1 MAVPIRREPVELR
14 LFSVRS
20 ACLLAIETHQLFIF
34 GALSA
39 TWRLR
44 LAQAQM
50 LSVNERGASAA
61 AQEPIDEETS
71 GKCRLF
77 SRGAPHGG
85 RDTGP
90 IIRAFAFTR
99 ESKYSFSNCL
109 LWKGLASKSSSVRAG
124 GGGARTGLFVFF
136 PIASPTRACVAPSSS
151 APSRPGKFLKLNM
164 FKRRVQTKCTHFS
177 LKIKRRLRYVCT
189 GVNRKDTE
197 KDTDKDT
204 EEDIVHTTYIGS
216 YSLRLDFS
224 GETAPGHISG
234 VTLCLMLVLG
244 LI

>member
-1 MAVPIRREPVELR
+1 MIQLLPKLALR
-14 LFSVRS
+14 LLLRPGVGRFHLTLFALLRLELVPRWPFLSGENRLNFVFFSERS

-61 AQEPIDEETS
+61 AQEPIDEETA

-151 APSRPGKFLKLNM
+151 APSRRWEIPEAYM
-164 FKRRVQTKCTHFS
+164 FKRR
-177 LKIKRRLRYVCT
+177 YV
-189 GVNRKDTE
+189 
-197 KDTDKDT
+197 
-204 EEDIVHTTYIGS
+204 
-216 YSLRLDFS
+216 L
-224 GETAPGHISG
+224 
-234 VTLCLMLVLG
+234 
-244 LI
+244 